1 MKTDLQLSCLG
12 LLCLPLALALS
23 ACSVAPPRNG
33 TTYDKINAELTAASQ
48 NRAAQI
54 KAEAG
59 AQDAV
64 NAALLPP
71 LRIELPG
78 GSGRPLEQRFDLK
91 VSGAPVDQ
99 VFMGIV
105 SGTKY
110 SMLIHPEVNGVISV
124 NLRDVSVFEALD
136 AIRDMYGYGYTV
148 SSDRIQIQPLTMQ
161 TRIYKVNYLTGR
173 RTGGSDL
180 RVNSGSISSS
190 GSGSGS
196 SGGSGGGSSS
206 TTVESSNIYTVFRS
220 DFWGD
225 IENALRT
232 VIGCQ
237 VMGSSDTSSAAA
249 NSSASGAP
257 TATQLIVGAP
267 ASGRGTE
274 GCEGGRS
281 VSVNPMTGVVVVR
294 ALPSEQ
300 REVSSFLKLSQISVD
315 RQVIIEAKI
324 LDVELSDGYQA
335 GVNWAG
341 IANSGRSSMVMG
353 RSSGG
358 FTAGNQGTNTG
369 INLNTSVYDINR
381 NGINTVTSIP
391 SGTLDG
397 ATLNP
402 LVAMTSGVF
411 GIALANQNFATMI
424 EFLQSQGNVQVL
436 SSPRIATLNNQK
448 AVLKVGT
455 DQFFVTNVS
464 SSSSS
469 SGLTTTSTPTVTLQP
484 FFSGIALD
492 VTPQIDDNNNI
503 ILHIHPSVS
512 KVETVSTTVDL
523 GNLGSLI
530 LPLAASEISET
541 DSVVRAKDGQII
553 AIGGLMK
560 QVMVESRSGVPGASD
575 VPYLGGLLRNTAQG
589 SVKKELVILLKPTV
603 IKGDDGWV
611 QDISDAQGRVE
622 TMNRGFSYG
631 GRSQVFGVGAERT
644 NAP

>member
-1 MKTDLQLSCLG
+1 MKTRSKLPRLG
-12 LLCLPLALALS
+12 LLSLPLALWLS
-23 ACSVAPPRNG
+23 ACSVTPAKNG
-33 TTYDKINAELTAASQ
+33 TTYDKINAELLAASQ
-48 NRAAQI
+48 NRDAQAR
-54 KAEAG
+54 AEAG

-71 LRIELPG
+71 LRVELPG
-78 GSGRPLEQRFDLK
+78 GNGKPLEQRFDLK

-110 SMLIHPEVNGVISV
+110 SMLIHPEVAGSISV
-124 NLRDVSVFEALD
+124 NLRDVTVFEALD
-136 AIRDMYGYGYTV
+136 AIRDMYGYAYTV
-148 SSDRIQIQPLTMQ
+148 NGNRIQIQPLTMQ

-190 GSGSGS
+190 GSNSS
-196 SGGSGGGSSS
+196 SGGVSSSTGSIS
-206 TTVESSNIYTVFRS
+206 TTVESSNVYTVFRS

-225 IENALRT
+225 MENALRT

-237 VMGSSDTSSAAA
+237 VTGSSVSADSVSSGA
-249 NSSASGAP
+249 NGAP
-257 TATQLIVGAP
+257 TATQLIVGAAP
-267 ASGRGTE
+267 TGRGID

-281 VSVNPMTGVVVVR
+281 VSVNPMTGVVVIR

-300 REVSSFLKLSQISVD
+300 REVSNFLKLSQISVD
-315 RQVIIEAKI
+315 RQVILEAKI

-341 IANSGRSSMVMG
+341 IANHSRTSMVMG
-353 RSSGG
+353 RSSSG
-358 FTAGNQGTNTG
+358 FTAGHQGTNTG
-369 INLNTSVYDINR
+369 VNLNTSIYEINR
-381 NGINTVTSIP
+381 NGVNTVNPVP

-402 LVAMTSGVF
+402 LVAMAGGAF
-411 GIALANQNFATMI
+411 GIAFANQNFATMI

-436 SSPRIATLNNQK
+436 SSPRISTLNNQK

-464 SSSSS
+464 SSSTTT
-469 SGLTTTSTPTVTLQP
+469 GTTTSNTPTVTLQP

-492 VTPQIDDNNNI
+492 VTPQIDDNDNI

-512 KVETVSTTVDL
+512 NVETVSTVVDL
-523 GNLGSLI
+523 GNLGQLI
-530 LPLAASEISET
+530 LPLAASNVSET
-541 DSVVRAKDGQII
+541 DSVVRARDGQIV

-560 QVMVESRSGVPGASD
+560 QVMAENRSGVPGVSD
-575 VPYLGGLLRNTAQG
+575 VPYLGGLMRNTAQG

-603 IKGDDGWV
+603 IRGDEGWV
-611 QDISDAQGRVE
+611 QDIADAQGRVE

-631 GRSQVFGVGAERT
+631 GRTQVFGVGAERQ